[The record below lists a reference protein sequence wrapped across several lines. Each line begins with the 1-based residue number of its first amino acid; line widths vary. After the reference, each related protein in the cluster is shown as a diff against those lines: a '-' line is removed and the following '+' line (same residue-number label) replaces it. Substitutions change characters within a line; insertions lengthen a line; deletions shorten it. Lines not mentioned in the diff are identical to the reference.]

1 LTINDDNDLNKCGKL
16 KQQKRRTMSSTKRVA
31 ANEDVME
38 ITPLGAG
45 QEVGRSCVLMT
56 FKGKQVLFDAGVHPA
71 YNGLACLPYF
81 DMIDDPSKIDVLLV
95 THFHLDH
102 CASVPYFTEKVR
114 RATASTFPQS
124 LFHYSRPLLK
134 VVFS

>member
-1 LTINDDNDLNKCGKL
+1 MTSSS
-16 KQQKRRTMSSTKRVA
+16 SSTKRVA

-114 RATASTFPQS
+114 RTHTHTRFFSAVAEFFKNIDHFQRSN
-124 LFHYSRPLLK
+124 FHDS
-134 VVFS
+134 SH

>member
-1 LTINDDNDLNKCGKL
+1 MT
-16 KQQKRRTMSSTKRVA
+16 SASTKRVA

-71 YNGLACLPYF
+71 YTGLACLPYF

-114 RATASTFPQS
+114 STHRHTHNTPSAIGFDVF
-124 LFHYSRPLLK
+124 LFLFLFFLF
-134 VVFS
+134 VFSYI